1 MSFQMTSPVKVQRN
15 HRCVCAI
22 FSKKSIYTTHQ
33 ATKAYCTRTNRN
45 KHYIFEMIINK
56 PTVSSLLILCLLLKQ
71 EHGTLASSRRLPF
84 VNNKNNH
91 SIEKQVSTQSSSS
104 KSESNLKYSSNYND
118 LPLEDRNESFEFSD
132 FERESKVS
140 QKDQLF
146 RGMQED
152 SLQGLEENHSSKLI
166 EIPLSL
172 TLQHDSG
179 CHPHVSLTTFIDTGA
194 QVTVMTF
201 TAAKRAGLAH
211 LIDTRYAGRACGV
224 AGVSCRVLGRI
235 PANSVSFIMGEEEH
249 VIDKSP
255 AITVIEDG
263 IIDGE
268 NHQKVDIL
276 LGLDVLQDWQ
286 AMICLR
292 DRTLTL
298 RDCSRWGIY
307 NSEADDVVI
316 PFVGCIKKSKSNA
329 LVNES
334 TRHSDHVSR
343 SKPTNISS
351 NYDEY
356 LNKYYSSVKELEA
369 DAYGSDHEVEYTYD
383 DEDECEESS
392 MFSTSNNLVRGGAF
406 DDDDDAEDDDDDY
419 LDENE
424 DLENFDLSGV

>member
-1 MSFQMTSPVKVQRN
+1 M
-15 HRCVCAI
+15 I
-22 FSKKSIYTTHQ
+22 F
-33 ATKAYCTRTNRN
+33 
-45 KHYIFEMIINK
+45 NK

-84 VNNKNNH
+84 VNKKNTH

-104 KSESNLKYSSNYND
+104 KSETNCKHSSKNED
-118 LPLEDRNESFEFSD
+118 LPLEDRNESFEFSKFQRD
-132 FERESKVS
+132 SPPS
-140 QKDQLF
+140 TKDQQF
-146 RGMQED
+146 RGIQED
-152 SLQGLEENHSSKLI
+152 TFRGTEESHSSKLI

-179 CHPHVSLTTFIDTGA
+179 CHRHVPLTTFLDTGA

-201 TAAKRAGLAH
+201 RAAKHAGLAH

-235 PANSVSFIMGEEEH
+235 PANSVSFIMGEEAH

-263 IIDGE
+263 IMDGDN
-268 NHQKVDIL
+268 NHKVDIL

-298 RDCSRWGIY
+298 RDCNRLGIY
-307 NSEADDVVI
+307 NAAEDDVVI
-316 PFVGCIKKSKSNA
+316 PFVGCVKNSKSNA
-329 LVNES
+329 FANES
-334 TRHSDHVSR
+334 QRYSERISP
-343 SKPTNISS
+343 SKPTNIST

-369 DAYGSDHEVEYTYD
+369 DVYGNDFEVDYTYD
-383 DEDECEESS
+383 DEDECNDECEESN
-392 MFSTSNNLVRGGAF
+392 MFSSSNSLVRGGAF
-406 DDDDDAEDDDDDY
+406 DEEDEEDEDDDY

-424 DLENFDLSGV
+424 DMENFDLSGV

>member
-1 MSFQMTSPVKVQRN
+1 
-15 HRCVCAI
+15 
-22 FSKKSIYTTHQ
+22 
-33 ATKAYCTRTNRN
+33 
-45 KHYIFEMIINK
+45 MIINK
-56 PTVSSLLILCLLLKQ
+56 PTVSSLLILCVLLKQ

-84 VNNKNNH
+84 VNNKKNTH

-104 KSESNLKYSSNYND
+104 KSDSTFKFSSEND
-118 LPLEDRNESFEFSD
+118 DLTLEDRSESFEFSNLQRD
-132 FERESKVS
+132 SKRS
-140 QKDQLF
+140 NKDQPF
-146 RGMQED
+146 
-152 SLQGLEENHSSKLI
+152 LQTEEETFQGTEEHHSSKLI

-179 CHPHVSLTTFIDTGA
+179 CHPHVPLTTFLDTGA

-201 TAAKRAGLAH
+201 RAAKRAGLAH

-235 PANSVSFIMGEEEH
+235 PANSVSFIMGEEAH

-263 IIDGE
+263 IMDGDS
-268 NHQKVDIL
+268 HHKVDIL
-276 LGLDVLQDWQ
+276 LGLDVLEDWQ

-298 RDCSRWGIY
+298 RDCNRLDIY
-307 NSEADDVVI
+307 NAQEDDIVI
-316 PFVGCIKKSKSNA
+316 PFVGCIKKSKSN
-329 LVNES
+329 VFSNES
-334 TRHSDHVSR
+334 TRYSDHSSP
-343 SKPTNISS
+343 SKSTNIST

-356 LNKYYSSVKELEA
+356 LNKYYSSVKELES
-369 DAYGSDHEVEYTYD
+369 DVYGRGDLEVDYTYD
-383 DEDECEESS
+383 DEDECNDECEESN
-392 MFSTSNNLVRGGAF
+392 MFSTSNSLVRGGAF
-406 DDDDDAEDDDDDY
+406 DDEDEEDDDDDY